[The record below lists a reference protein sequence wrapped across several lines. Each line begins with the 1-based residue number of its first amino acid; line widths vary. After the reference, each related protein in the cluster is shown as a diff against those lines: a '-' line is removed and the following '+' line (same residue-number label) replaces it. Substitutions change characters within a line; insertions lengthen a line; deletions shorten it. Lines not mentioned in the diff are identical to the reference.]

1 MATETEQWRNRL
13 FVVLRPLFLWW
24 NASKPLGQ
32 RFQGGRRETV
42 CRCIDASCKCSLF
55 TFWGSNLG
63 KALHFFLWGAFSA
76 LRGLARKLRW
86 RQRLHDSEDAQL
98 WTVCSCQRF
107 GITSTSWNLCSIKQ
121 KNDMPE
127 ATTVLIQPIHW
138 ENRIWISSHYLLL
151 LQLANQRC
159 TNNPQQPM
167 KFVQ

>member
-1 MATETEQWRNRL
+1 MHPNPWGKGFKGVGAKQCAGAWMHRANVHVDTKI
-13 FVVLRPLFLWW
+13 V
-24 NASKPLGQ
+24 
-32 RFQGGRRETV
+32 
-42 CRCIDASCKCSLF
+42 F
-55 TFWGSNLG
+55 TFWGSNLR

-86 RQRLHDSEDAQL
+86 RQRLHDSKDAQL

-107 GITSTSWNLCSIKQ
+107 GSTSTSWNLCSMKQ

-151 LQLANQRC
+151 LQLANQKC